1 MNFKELIM
9 VWGVLRKRFLSPSL
23 HISFSLLRK
32 LFCHQKFCIVIERKS
47 KTSTTPCVFLL
58 ASFLGFFLLVVVVA
72 VVVPGEV
79 HRLLAGQVASPKQ
92 PQLRKLLKK

>member
-1 MNFKELIM
+1 M
-9 VWGVLRKRFLSPSL
+9 RKRFLSPSL

-58 ASFLGFFLLVVVVA
+58 ASFLGFFLLVVVIVVA

-79 HRLLAGQVASPKQ
+79 HRLLAGQVAGPKQ

>member
-1 MNFKELIM
+1 M
-9 VWGVLRKRFLSPSL
+9 VWGVLRKRFLPPSL

-58 ASFLGFFLLVVVVA
+58 ASFLGFFLVDAVVVA

-79 HRLLAGQVASPKQ
+79 HRLLAGQVAGPKQ

>member
-1 MNFKELIM
+1 M
-9 VWGVLRKRFLSPSL
+9 VWGVLRKRVLSPSL

-58 ASFLGFFLLVVVVA
+58 ASFLGFFLVDAVVVA

-79 HRLLAGQVASPKQ
+79 HRLLAGQVAGPKQ